1 MSGREKDP
9 PSRAARQPSMVDVA
23 RRAGVALGTVS
34 NVVNQPGKVSEK
46 TRLKVQAAIEELGFV
61 RNRAAGSLAR
71 GTSNTIGFVTID
83 LGNSFFLDMA
93 RGAEE
98 QAQSMGKYL
107 LLANADV
114 SADKQDSYLALF
126 NEERVAGILLA
137 PVPHSLEYAAWVR
150 AHGRPVVTVNGAFDE
165 PDSCAVLIDNEH
177 GGYLAARHLI
187 ELGRRRIAFVGG
199 PDFLTP
205 VHERHVGVERAVAE
219 TNGAVRLEHIPTR
232 EVQTGD
238 GREVGHALR
247 SRSPDRMPDGI
258 VAAADLLA
266 VGMVQ
271 ALSVAPSLSIP
282 RDVAIIGYDN
292 NRLAWDGT
300 IPISTLSQPGRE
312 MGKAAAELLLDEIL
326 HPATHVHRR
335 LTLEPTL
342 IARQSTIGE

>member
-1 MSGREKDP
+1 MGEMTR
-9 PSRAARQPSMVDVA
+9 RIRGGAAREPSMADVA
-23 RRAGVALGTVS
+23 RLAGVALGTVS
-34 NVVNQPGKVSEK
+34 NVINQPNKVSQK
-46 TRLKVQAAIEELGFV
+46 TRLKVQTAIDELGFV
-61 RNRAAGSLAR
+61 RNGAAGSLAK

-98 QAQSMGKYL
+98 QAQSLGKFL

-114 SADKQDSYLALF
+114 SVDKQDSYLTLF

-137 PVPHSLEYAAWVR
+137 PVPHSLQYARWVR
-150 AHGRPVVTVNGAFDE
+150 ARGRPVVIVNDAFDE
-165 PDSCAVLIDNEH
+165 PDSCAVLINNEH

-187 ELGRRRIAFVGG
+187 ELGRKRIAFVGG

-205 VHERHVGVERAVAE
+205 VHERHLGVIRAIAD
-219 TNGAVRLEHIPTR
+219 TNGAVELEHIPTNQ
-232 EVQTGD
+232 VQTDD
-238 GREVGHALR
+238 GRAVGHAIAL
-247 SRSPDRMPDGI
+247 RSPDRMPDGI

-271 ALSVAPSLSIP
+271 ALTASATLSIP
-282 RDVAIIGYDN
+282 KDVAIIGYDN

-312 MGKAAAELLLDEIL
+312 MGRAGTELLLEEIL
-326 HPATHVHRR
+326 SPGTHVHRR
-335 LTLEPTL
+335 IMLEPTL
-342 IARQSTIGE
+342 IARQSTIGA

>member
-1 MSGREKDP
+1 
-9 PSRAARQPSMVDVA
+9 MVDVA

-34 NVVNQPGKVSEK
+34 NVINQPSKVSEK
-46 TRLKVQAAIEELGFV
+46 TRLKVQAAIDELGFV

-98 QAQSMGKYL
+98 RAQAQGKYL

-137 PVPHSLEYAAWVR
+137 PVPHSLQYAQWVR
-150 AHGRPVVTVNGAFDE
+150 ERGRPVVVVNGAFDDS
-165 PDSCAVLIDNEH
+165 DSCAVLINNER

-205 VHERHVGVERAVAE
+205 VHERHVGVMRAIAE
-219 TNGAVRLEHIPTR
+219 TNGAVELEHIPTT
-232 EVQTGD
+232 EVQTEN
-238 GREVGHALR
+238 GREVGLGIRLR
-247 SRSPDRMPDGI
+247 SRERMPDGI

-266 VGMVQ
+266 VGIVQ
-271 ALSVAPSLSIP
+271 ALNADPEVSVPGDI
-282 RDVAIIGYDN
+282 AIIGYDN

-300 IPISTLSQPGRE
+300 LPISTLSQPGTE
-312 MGKAAAELLLDEIL
+312 MGRAAADLLLDEIL
-326 HPATHVHRR
+326 HPATHTHRR

-342 IARQSTIGE
+342 IERQSTIGG